1 MKRLGIIL
9 MCVAT
14 LTMASCSFL
23 QSGAGANAIAQ
34 TTGQTC
40 GSALLGLYNSYKS
53 TGTISLSDPAN
64 LGYALSLATAYTQI
78 KQNKD
83 DKAYRK
89 SFGNGLVMAG
99 AGLITKNNS
108 NAIIDALLAANGLA
122 NVSSTSSTS
131 QKTEAVGSIM
141 PMMQLLN

>member
-1 MKRLGIIL
+1 

-14 LTMASCSFL
+14 LTLASCSAL
-23 QSGAGANAIAQ
+23 QSAAGSNAIAQ

-40 GSALLGLYNSYKS
+40 GSAILGLYNAYKA
-53 TGTISLSDPAN
+53 TGTISLADPAN

-78 KQNKD
+78 KQHKD

-89 SFGNGLVMAG
+89 AFANGLVLSS

-108 NAIIDALLAANGLA
+108 NAFIDALLAANGLT
-122 NVSSTSSTS
+122 NVSSTNTS
-131 QKTEAVGSIM
+131 NQNASAAPTITGLIRTIDR
-141 PMMQLLN
+141 

>member
-1 MKRLGIIL
+1 MKRLGILL

-14 LTMASCSFL
+14 LTLASCSLL

-34 TTGQTC
+34 TAGQTC
-40 GSALLGLYNSYKS
+40 GSAILGLYNAYKS
-53 TGTISLSDPAN
+53 TGKVSLADPAN

-83 DKAYRK
+83 NKDYRRA
-89 SFGNGLVMAG
+89 FGNGLILSS

-108 NAIIDALLAANGLA
+108 NAFIDALLAANGLA
-122 NVSSTSSTS
+122 NISNTSSSS
-131 QKTEAVGSIM
+131 QKTAAEGSIA
-141 PMMQLLN
+141 PILRVLE